1 MSVINNWVYL
11 IQAKLVKGNLLLGK
25 SGELS
30 FLLKKECYELGQVW
44 VRIRDRDG
52 KASASALSLA
62 LLWVS
67 KGD

>member
-1 MSVINNWVYL
+1 ME
-11 IQAKLVKGNLLLGK
+11 GNLLLGK

-44 VRIRDRDG
+44 VRIRDREG
-52 KASASALSLA
+52 KASASALTLA